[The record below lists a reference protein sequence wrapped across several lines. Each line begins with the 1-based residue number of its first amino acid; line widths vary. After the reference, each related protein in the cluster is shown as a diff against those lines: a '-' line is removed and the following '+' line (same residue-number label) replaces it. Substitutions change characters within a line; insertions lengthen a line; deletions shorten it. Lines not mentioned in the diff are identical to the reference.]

1 MYDYQ
6 LIKWFLSIYYKVTFF
21 IYNSYVIY
29 NLFKINKI
37 NSFMEKLQKPFGHD
51 RLLQEM
57 FLYTYNKYP
66 ETRGLYF
73 HVQNE
78 SRPIDADIL
87 FPILTN
93 FLKNN
98 GLFLDK
104 EKVSAFIRT
113 LDFGKEH
120 IIRMARNKAI
130 GTIPGVCDHLLYW
143 RQKLYAFDAK
153 IFPDTLSAAQKAFIE
168 KIGGTGY
175 AIFSIQE
182 FKSIFDKIM
191 ESK

>member
-1 MYDYQ
+1 MQ
-6 LIKWFLSIYYKVTFF
+6 
-21 IYNSYVIY
+21 
-29 NLFKINKI
+29 
-37 NSFMEKLQKPFGHD
+37 QKPFGHD

-93 FLKNN
+93 FLKSH
-98 GLFLDK
+98 GLFLPS
-104 EKVSAFIRT
+104 ERIASFIRSI
-113 LDFGKEH
+113 DFGKEH

-130 GTIPGVCDHLLYW
+130 GTIPGVTDHIFFW
-143 RQKLYAFDAK
+143 RGRLHAFDAK
-153 IFPDTLSAAQKAFIE
+153 IAPDTLSTAQKSFIE

-191 ESK
+191 EEK